1 MEISSILQLNIFTI
15 FSCVFIC
22 RKNKL
27 KVVLGGKNLLIGG
40 KRMGLLTFL
49 LKRKWIVGLLAVFIV
64 IIGLFATTRLDQE

>member
-1 MEISSILQLNIFTI
+1 M
-15 FSCVFIC
+15 
-22 RKNKL
+22 